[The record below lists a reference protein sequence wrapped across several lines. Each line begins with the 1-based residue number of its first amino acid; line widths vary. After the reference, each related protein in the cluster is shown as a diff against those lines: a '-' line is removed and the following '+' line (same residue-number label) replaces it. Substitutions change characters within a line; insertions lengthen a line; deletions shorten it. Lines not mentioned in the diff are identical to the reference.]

1 MSTHS
6 LTRDAHVP
14 RKVWSVLPITQT
26 WSPHAHYVLNAAGG
40 KQGAHGVGLQVQHKN
55 MKEREH
61 QPSTQA
67 TTAPTGRFIHKQR
80 MVPGTPTNGAH

>member
-1 MSTHS
+1 MPTHS

-14 RKVWSVLPITQT
+14 RKVWSILPITQT
-26 WSPHAHYVLNAAGG
+26 RSPHAHYVLNAAGG

-55 MKEREH
+55 IKEREH

-67 TTAPTGRFIHKQR
+67 TTAQTGRFINKQR
-80 MVPGTPTNGAH
+80 VVPGTPTNAAH